1 MSLPSPNLDTRN
13 FQDIVDD
20 AKRQIG
26 LRCPEWTDHNVSDP
40 GVTLIELFAY
50 MTEMTLFRMNQVP
63 EKNYIKFLEMIGLS
77 LEMPDAARTDLRFR
91 ISRWIED
98 TDEGD
103 GHELL
108 LRGGR
113 TIAGTIRTETE
124 ESLEFVT
131 DADLRM
137 VRPKMSFV
145 VAVPKQDGVDGEK
158 EARGARE
165 FPKRALSDNEGFN
178 IFSSLPQQS
187 DAFYLGFE
195 NDISSNLVAVQAECL
210 TAAATGLNEAYPA
223 QVWEVWTGSE
233 WERLEIE
240 EDTTFG
246 FNRSGTVEL
255 AFPRNVTERVVG
267 GKRAYWA
274 RVRYTVDPADLPPK
288 GIEQKSPDPYQKSPE
303 LTSIKARTIGGTAPS
318 SHATLLR
325 NEIVGIS
332 DGTPGQVFQLRHAPV
347 LKLGGEETVVVGA
360 ISDDPNEVENW
371 TRWERVNDFAES
383 QPSDRHFTIDELTGE
398 ISFGPVI
405 IQPDG
410 SSRSHGAIPEKGLSI
425 ALTSYRI
432 GGGVRGNV
440 REHKIRVLKAAY
452 PYISDVTNPR
462 SATGGRDQETLERAK
477 MRAKEIL
484 KVRNRAVTSE
494 DYEFLAAKGS
504 PGVGRARCVQP
515 LTYPGSVSDITPGT
529 VKVLIVPAMSRE
541 TIVPTPADLKVPGR
555 TIDEVRQFLD
565 ERRLLTTVLDVGE
578 PEYVYVSIDI
588 KLVADP
594 RADAESVAHRVQ
606 DQLNLYLHPL
616 FGGPNGTGWPFRR
629 TLSLADV
636 YAQVGA
642 VRGVAFLLDAKI
654 FVSRLV
660 NYDDNILGPES
671 QVSNEEG
678 VRLGDYELICSRQH
692 NIRVVPMS
700 AVGREDEVVTA

>member
-63 EKNYIKFLEMIGLS
+63 DKNYIKFLEMIGLS

-103 GHELL
+103 KHELL

-131 DADLRM
+131 DADLKM
-137 VRPKMSFV
+137 VRPKMSFL
-145 VAVPKQDGVDGEK
+145 VAVPKQDTPDGEK

-165 FPKRALSDNEGFN
+165 FPKRALSENEGFN
-178 IFSSLPQQS
+178 IFSSLPQQN

-195 NDISSNLVAVQAECL
+195 NDISSNLVAVQADCL

-240 EDTTFG
+240 DDTTFG
-246 FNRSGTVEL
+246 FNRSGTIEL

-267 GKRAYWA
+267 GKRGYWA

-303 LTSIKARTIGGTAPS
+303 LTGIKARTVGGTAPS

-325 NEIVGIS
+325 NEVVGLS
-332 DGTPGQVFQLRHAPV
+332 DGTPGQVFQLRHAPI

-360 ISDDPNEVENW
+360 ISDDPNEIENW
-371 TRWERVNDFAES
+371 TRWERVDDFAES
-383 QPSDRHFTIDELTGE
+383 QAGDRHFTIDELTGE
-398 ISFGPVI
+398 ISFGPAI

-425 ALTSYRI
+425 GLTSYRI

-440 REHKIRVLKAAY
+440 RENKIRVLKAAY

-462 SATGGRDQETLERAK
+462 PATGGRDQETLERAK

-541 TIVPTPADLKVPGR
+541 TVIPTPADLKVSGR

-594 RADAESVAHRVQ
+594 RADAEAVAHRVQ
-606 DQLNLYLHPL
+606 EQLNLYLHPL

-692 NIRVVPMS
+692 NIRVVPMA